1 MPTLRVTAASP
12 ASHVVVPAR
21 RASEENVCCPP
32 TANRRYGNAPGMS
45 RAEPT
50 ITSVLPQLLAEHAVI
65 VALPAALPVTT
76 PAVTLTI
83 AAALLVQVALLVRSV
98 GWGLEPNCRNLSGNC
113 LAIPSRSGSAGRVV
127 NAAKTWT
134 AQSADNPSMVAVM
147 VASPAATAR
156 TTPAETVATP
166 AADVVHDA
174 ANVASRNEPS
184 LIRSSSRL
192 SADWPAGMDRPSSGL
207 QSSCAAAGAAM
218 VIVTGADCTLAPSSS
233 TAVAMS
239 VIVPPAA
246 AAEPAVTVKLPVS
259 VVADPVTLFG
269 APTVPLP
276 VAASESCVILPPPS
290 FHPAAD
296 AVSDCPGCSVAPA
309 PGTLIAACEALTLI
323 AGDDTADADTTTCAL
338 ASVPEAPLVAMN
350 VPLDT
355 AVNGTWKTALEP
367 PAIDA
372 AGPFPETAAVA
383 SPLFCTVTATSM
395 APPTCT
401 SDGVATTDVT
411 VRLAGFC
418 TVAGPAVAGPAETG
432 MAAFASVPPTE
443 AANVSEPLPVTL

>member
-1 MPTLRVTAASP
+1 M
-12 ASHVVVPAR
+12 
-21 RASEENVCCPP
+21 
-32 TANRRYGNAPGMS
+32 
-45 RAEPT
+45 
-50 ITSVLPQLLAEHAVI
+50 
-65 VALPAALPVTT
+65 
-76 PAVTLTI
+76 
-83 AAALLVQVALLVRSV
+83 
-98 GWGLEPNCRNLSGNC
+98 
-113 LAIPSRSGSAGRVV
+113 
-127 NAAKTWT
+127 
-134 AQSADNPSMVAVM
+134 
-147 VASPAATAR
+147 
-156 TTPAETVATP
+156 
-166 AADVVHDA
+166 
-174 ANVASRNEPS
+174 
-184 LIRSSSRL
+184 
-192 SADWPAGMDRPSSGL
+192 
-207 QSSCAAAGAAM
+207 
-218 VIVTGADCTLAPSSS
+218 
-233 TAVAMS
+233 
-239 VIVPPAA
+239 
-246 AAEPAVTVKLPVS
+246 KLPVS

-323 AGDDTADADTTTCAL
+323 AGDDTADADTTTRAL

-350 VPLDT
+350 VPFDT

-372 AGPFPETAAVA
+372 AGALPETAAVALPETPNGWTSSAAA